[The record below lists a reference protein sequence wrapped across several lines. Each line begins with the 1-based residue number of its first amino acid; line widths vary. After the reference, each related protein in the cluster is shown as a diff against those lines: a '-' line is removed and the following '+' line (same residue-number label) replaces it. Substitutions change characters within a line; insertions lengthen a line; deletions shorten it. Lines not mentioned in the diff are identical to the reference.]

1 MPVEKT
7 QAERLRLVEE
17 MFHRALNLAQSER
30 ASFLAEA
37 CASDDE
43 LRREVE
49 SLLATHEQGGSGW
62 ESAVA
67 GLAAEWAGEQKP
79 QPSTAR
85 ALGPYRFLSLLG
97 KGGMGEVHLAHDT
110 RLGRKVALKLLP
122 AEFTDHKE
130 RLRRFEQEARA
141 ASALNHP
148 NIITIYE
155 IGRIDST
162 SFIAAEFVEGQTLR
176 RRMNSNQMRL
186 RDALDVAVQVAGALA
201 AAQAAGIT
209 HRDIKPENVMVRPD
223 GLVKVLDFGLAKLTE
238 RGVGSGEWVTGK
250 RHYSPFPIPHSP
262 LPTPLPTTEPGTVM
276 GTAQYMSP
284 EQARGQEVDGRTD
297 IFSLGVVLY
306 EMIAGR
312 PPFDGAT
319 TIDALAAL
327 LNQEPA
333 PLARY
338 TDAAPDDLERI
349 VSAALRKDREERY
362 KSAGDLLADLKDL
375 KQGLDLESR
384 LARAHQGGALG
395 ETVTRQAE
403 RRTAQ
408 IKATQTG
415 AGKAMRTAFGFK
427 HRIRQVK
434 RRRAGM
440 VVAVVA
446 LILAAVAGPL
456 IGARYFGGKDPR
468 QINSL
473 AVLPFVNVGA
483 DPEMEYLCDGVTES
497 LINRLSQLPGLK
509 VMSRGAVFRYKGR
522 EVDARAVGRE
532 LGVDAALT
540 SRITR
545 RGDELLI
552 NVDLVD
558 TEDNSQ
564 IWGERYRRRRS
575 GAVAEEEIARE
586 ISVKLRP
593 QLAPVEQERL
603 AKPYAANTEAYHLYL
618 QGRKIWN
625 KRRHD
630 EYPKAIAY
638 FNQAIEKD
646 PACAPAYAGLAD
658 CYVLGAGAS
667 SGAEAFSKAKAAA
680 LKALEIDETLA
691 EAHASLGLVKMFYDW
706 NPAAAE
712 TEFKRAIALNPSYAS
727 AYQWYADCLTVMGR
741 AGEALA
747 QMEQAREVDPVSLS
761 IIRDTGRIYYYTR
774 RYDEAAAQCRHA
786 LDLDSQ
792 FYPAL
797 VTLGDT
803 LVQKKMYQEAIANYQ
818 NAVDLSRGMG
828 LMKALLARAYAVSGK
843 REEAQKRLDE
853 LLAMSRKRPIPAY
866 DVAVVYLGMGM
877 KKEALEWLEKAYQE
891 RSYRLIFIGI
901 DPLFDPLRGDA
912 RFAVLLRNIGLS
924 Q

>member
-1 MPVEKT
+1 MRVEKM
-7 QAERLRLVEE
+7 RVEKMRVE
-17 MFHRALNLAQSER
+17 QLQFIEGLFHRALNLAQGER

-37 CASDDE
+37 CANDDE

-49 SLLATHEQGGSGW
+49 SLLAAHERGGNW
-62 ESAVA
+62 LESAVA
-67 GLAAEWAGEQKP
+67 GLAAEWVGEQKP
-79 QPSTAR
+79 QPAMAR
-85 ALGPYRFLSLLG
+85 ELGPYRLISLLG
-97 KGGMGEVHLAHDT
+97 KGGMGEVHLAYDT
-110 RLGRKVALKLLP
+110 RLGRKVAIKLLP
-122 AEFTDHKE
+122 AEFTDQKE

-155 IGRIDST
+155 IGQIDSIR
-162 SFIAAEFVEGQTLR
+162 FIATEFVEGQTLR

-186 RDALDVAVQVAGALA
+186 RDALDVAIQVAGALA
-201 AAQAAGIT
+201 AAHAAGIT

-238 RGVGSGEWVTGK
+238 SRAILSASDALTAAEAQ
-250 RHYSPFPIPHSP
+250 
-262 LPTPLPTTEPGTVM
+262 TEPGMVM

-284 EQARGQEVDGRTD
+284 EQARGQEVDGRAD
-297 IFSLGVVLY
+297 IFSLGVALY
-306 EMIAGR
+306 EMIAGQ

-319 TIDALAAL
+319 AIDALASM
-327 LNQEPA
+327 LNREPA
-333 PLARY
+333 PLSFY
-338 TDAAPDDLERI
+338 NSAAPDGIERI
-349 VSAALRKDREERY
+349 VAKALRKEREERY

-375 KQGLDLESR
+375 KQRLELESR
-384 LARAHQGGALG
+384 LARAYQGDTLG
-395 ETVTRQAE
+395 EVVTRREE

-415 AGKAMRTAFGFK
+415 ASKVMLTASGFK
-427 HRIRQVK
+427 HFIRRIK

-440 VVAVVA
+440 IVAAVALVLAAVVA
-446 LILAAVAGPL
+446 PL

-509 VMSRGAVFRYKGR
+509 VMSRGAVFHYKGR
-522 EVDARAVGRE
+522 EVDTRAVGRE

-540 SRITR
+540 SRVTL
-545 RGDELLI
+545 RGDEFLI
-552 NVDLVD
+552 NVDLVN

-586 ISVKLRP
+586 ISIKLRP
-593 QLAPVEQERL
+593 QLAPVEQKRL
-603 AKPYAANTEAYHLYL
+603 AKPYTANTEAYHLYL

-658 CYVLGAGAS
+658 CYVLGAGGS

-680 LKALEIDETLA
+680 LRALEIDEALA

-706 NPAAAE
+706 NLMAAE

-747 QMEQAREVDPVSLS
+747 QMKQAREVDPVSLS

-774 RYDEAAAQCRHA
+774 RYDEAAAQCRKA

-803 LVQKKMYQEAIANYQ
+803 LVQKKMYQEAVANYQ
-818 NAVDLSRGMG
+818 SAVDLSHGMG
-828 LMKALLARAYAVSGK
+828 LMKALLAHAYAVSGK
-843 REEAQKRLDE
+843 REEARKGLNE
-853 LLAMSRKRPIPAY
+853 LLAMSRKRPVPAY
-866 DVAVVYLGMGM
+866 DVAVIYIGMGM

-891 RSYRLIFIGI
+891 RSYRLIFTGL

-912 RFAVLLRNIGLS
+912 RFTGLLQNIGLS